1 MKDMVKAINK
11 RIANT
16 DIFVLSYN
24 PKSKLY
30 TYSRPFTQ
38 PEAES
43 LATATNA
50 VLASQYE
57 NTRGLKGGLQA
68 VSGELVNMSTLK
80 GIVANQVL
88 MQKAYNNQWLPTI
101 AEGIQLQRQSM
112 LPSGVL
118 IDFGLALYDGED
130 PDKEI
135 AQAMNATAKD
145 KGHVLP
151 ILASF
156 KSLGLVKGGKR
167 YEVTPQI
174 VSAEGLISGVDAT
187 RVLDENSFY
196 KGDSGVRGLY
206 RDRNGYWN
214 AYWNDSLDSF
224 YEYCRVGRFSAVG
237 SAQKLR
243 EEALGAFNPIQES
256 LDSIVRQAE
265 AER

>member
-1 MKDMVKAINK
+1 MAKAINE

-16 DIFVLSYN
+16 DIFVLSYDS
-24 PKSKLY
+24 KSKLY

-43 LATATNA
+43 LATATNEA
-50 VLASQYE
+50 IASQYG
-57 NTRGLKGGLQA
+57 NARGLEGGLRA

-88 MQKAYNNQWLPTI
+88 MQSSGKKQWLPTI
-101 AEGIQLQRQSM
+101 AEGVQLQKQGM

-118 IDFGLALYDGED
+118 IDFGIALYDGED

-135 AQAMNATAKD
+135 AQAMIATAGE
-145 KGHVLP
+145 KGYVLP
-151 ILASF
+151 VLASF
-156 KSLGLVKGGKR
+156 KSLGLIKGGKS

-174 VSAEGLISGVDAT
+174 ASAEGLIFGVDAA
-187 RVLDENSFY
+187 RFLAENSFY
-196 KGDSGVRGLY
+196 KGNSGVRRLGRSRGGLWVTVWEV
-206 RDRNGYWN
+206 DLGDFNG
-214 AYWNDSLDSF
+214 S
-224 YEYCRVGRFSAVG
+224 CRVGRFSATG

-243 EEALGAFNPIQES
+243 EEALGAFNPIQQS
-256 LDSIVRQAE
+256 LDSIVQKAE